1 MKNKK
6 EIIDENLLCFFY
18 IYKGLI
24 SLYDQRLLEMLLS
37 NKYYMQTF
45 GALEWDPDALQSSMI
60 DTLYPS

>member
-1 MKNKK
+1 M
-6 EIIDENLLCFFY
+6 IDENLLCFFY

-45 GALEWDPDALQSSMI
+45 GALEWDPDAL
-60 DTLYPS
+60 